1 MISLNSTN
9 SPLGFDLEWRV
20 IYRRG
25 APERPAAT
33 VQICDS
39 RMILVIQV
47 TAMKGMDPIL
57 CDDTIPS

>member
-1 MISLNSTN
+1 MISLNPTN

-47 TAMKGMDPIL
+47 TAMKGM
-57 CDDTIPS
+57 